1 MSSRGLRVWLWSCQL
16 STLLLA
22 TALIIVNGSATAAPG
37 DFIRAEGTPLVD
49 GHGARF
55 AIKGINLGNWL
66 VPEGYM
72 FKFKRA
78 RSPAEIAD
86 VIEALIGP
94 EDAARFWTKF
104 RDVYITEED
113 IRFIKAAGFNTVR
126 VPLHWR
132 LFVEPGDEGTDRFEG
147 PGWALIDRLVG
158 WCREAGLH
166 VILDLH

>member
-37 DFIRAEGTPLVD
+37 DFIRAEGTHLVD
-49 GHGARF
+49 GNGARF

-78 RSPAEIAD
+78 LSRRDCRCDRGPDWSGGRR
-86 VIEALIGP
+86 AL
-94 EDAARFWTKF
+94 
-104 RDVYITEED
+104 
-113 IRFIKAAGFNTVR
+113 
-126 VPLHWR
+126 
-132 LFVEPGDEGTDRFEG
+132 
-147 PGWALIDRLVG
+147 
-158 WCREAGLH
+158 
-166 VILDLH
+166 LD